1 MVIRQRFRAIF
12 FPLLLY
18 GLSSAAVSYF
28 LWHANNGERGLKTND
43 EFARKIAELD
53 QNLQTLK
60 AEHEFWDHKI
70 GLLKSEII
78 DRDLLDEEARYRL
91 GRAAKND
98 LIIFLP
104 PLSKNSA
111 PRSDPK

>member
-1 MVIRQRFRAIF
+1 MVIRQRFRAILF
-12 FPLLLY
+12 TLLLY
-18 GLSSAAVSYF
+18 GVSSASVSYF

-43 EFARKIAELD
+43 EFARKISELE
-53 QNLQTLK
+53 QNLRSLK

-70 GLLKSEII
+70 SLLNGQMI

-98 LIIFLP
+98 LVVFLP
-104 PLSKNSA
+104 PSPKDGTSRINSK
-111 PRSDPK
+111 